1 MDQDQHKGG
10 CLVTLVQA
18 LAWLVTSVAAVIDM
32 LYIRQAVL
40 SVLSAIQSARSL
52 AYHAVGGLGL
62 DFSTD
67 FGVSLVDKVLIF
79 ILGIGTVVAAV
90 YIEYYFRKGQPK
102 GLLYKRIGLVAAIEA
117 GIFLISVL
125 AMNIA

>member
-1 MDQDQHKGG
+1 MDQDQNKGG

-32 LYIRQAVL
+32 LYIRQGVMAIL
-40 SVLSAIQSARSL
+40 SGIQVARGL
-52 AYHAVGGLGL
+52 AFHAAGGIGL

-67 FGVSLVDKVLIF
+67 FGVSLVDKLLIF
-79 ILGIGTVVAAV
+79 ILGIGTIIAVV

-117 GIFLISVL
+117 GIFLLSVL

>member
-1 MDQDQHKGG
+1 MDQDQNKGG

-18 LAWLVTSVAAVIDM
+18 FAWLVTSVAAVIDM

-40 SVLSAIQSARSL
+40 AVLSAILSARSL

-62 DFSTD
+62 DFSPD

-79 ILGIGTVVAAV
+79 ILGIGTIVAAV